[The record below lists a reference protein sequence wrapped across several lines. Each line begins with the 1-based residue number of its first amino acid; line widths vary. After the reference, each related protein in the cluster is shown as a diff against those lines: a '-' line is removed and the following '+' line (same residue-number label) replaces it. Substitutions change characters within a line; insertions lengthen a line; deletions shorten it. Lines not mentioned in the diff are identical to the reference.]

1 MKQHRGMQGGISGKR
16 REERETGRKG
26 GREGAAGADKRSQGL
41 GNTEGMSLLT
51 G

>member
-1 MKQHRGMQGGISGKR
+1 MGFLAKEGKKGKLGG
-16 REERETGRKG
+16 REG